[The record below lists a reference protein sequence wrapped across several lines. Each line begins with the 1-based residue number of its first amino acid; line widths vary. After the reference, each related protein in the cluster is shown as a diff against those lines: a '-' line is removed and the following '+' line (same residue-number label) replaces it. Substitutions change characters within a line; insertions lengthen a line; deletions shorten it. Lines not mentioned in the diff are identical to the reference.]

1 MNFCPDC
8 DTRLTPRQVQLDD
21 DLLTAEACD
30 NCGYYKKITDINS
43 TRIEA
48 SKDDNSIVEITDSGD
63 EGPTLPTTQAN
74 CPKCDGSEAFWW
86 LLQTRG
92 GDEATTQFYRC
103 TECKHTWRVYA

>member
-43 TRIEA
+43 
-48 SKDDNSIVEITDSGD
+48 GD

-74 CPKCDGSEAFWW
+74 CPKCDGREAFWW

-92 GDEATTQFYRC
+92 GDESTTQFYRC
-103 TECKHTWRVYA
+103 TKCKHTWRVYA